1 MQLSIIVPVYN
12 MTAEQKLNQCLDS
25 LLAQT
30 VKDYEI
36 IAVDD
41 ASTDDSLK
49 VLYEYREKYP
59 DRIKVVESE
68 KNHRQ
73 GGAKNR
79 GLEKAQGEW
88 IGFIDSDDWITPDMY
103 EKLLDKAINT
113 GADLVGCD
121 YSLVNGY
128 TMEPGQIVINNDN
141 NQTGV
146 LDEEKHKRMLLRS
159 GSMVVKIYK
168 HEIIRKNNLDFP
180 EDIFYEDNC
189 ASPLWSLYFHHFERV
204 EEPLYFYRTVADS
217 TTHHV
222 TWEKCLDRMKAGELF
237 LQECKDRGFY
247 DDYRDEIEYRFT
259 ELYYGTTLFS
269 YMYSGRKQKLKHTKL
284 LRDRMKELAP
294 DFQEN
299 PYYKKMMPDE
309 DRKLIAMHMRS
320 NIRFFL
326 YYKLLF
332 SYRNFRKSLRK
343 GHN

>member
-12 MTAEQKLNQCLDS
+12 MTADQKLNQCLDS

-49 VLYEYREKYP
+49 VLHEYREKYP

-103 EKLLDKAINT
+103 EKLLDKALKT

-141 NQTGV
+141 NQTGI
-146 LDEEKHKRMLLRS
+146 LDKEKHKRMLLRS
-159 GSMVVKIYK
+159 GSMVVKIYRHQVIK
-168 HEIIRKNNLDFP
+168 ENQLNFP

-217 TTHHV
+217 TTHRV
-222 TWEKCLDRMKAGELF
+222 TWERCLDRMKAGELF

-284 LRDRMKELAP
+284 LRDRMRELAP
-294 DFQEN
+294 DFQDN
-299 PYYKKMMPDE
+299 PYYQKMMPEE
-309 DRKLIAMHMRS
+309 DRKLITMHMRS
-320 NIRFFL
+320 NLRFFL

-332 SYRNFRKSLRK
+332 AYRNFRKSLGK